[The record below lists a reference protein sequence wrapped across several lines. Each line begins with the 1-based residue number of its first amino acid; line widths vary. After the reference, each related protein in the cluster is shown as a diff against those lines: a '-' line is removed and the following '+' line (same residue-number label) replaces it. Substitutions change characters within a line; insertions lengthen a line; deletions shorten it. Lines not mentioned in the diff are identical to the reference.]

1 MTTSALVVATL
12 GALGTG
18 SRGHR
23 REGSAMTERRELQ
36 AAATPFSCRTA
47 WATLSA
53 AVRNAR
59 KGAAVSL

>member
-12 GALGTG
+12 GALKTG
-18 SRGHR
+18 WRGHR
-23 REGSAMTERRELQ
+23 RESSAMTERQELQ
-36 AAATPFSCRTA
+36 AAATPFSGQTA

-53 AVRNAR
+53 AVQNAG